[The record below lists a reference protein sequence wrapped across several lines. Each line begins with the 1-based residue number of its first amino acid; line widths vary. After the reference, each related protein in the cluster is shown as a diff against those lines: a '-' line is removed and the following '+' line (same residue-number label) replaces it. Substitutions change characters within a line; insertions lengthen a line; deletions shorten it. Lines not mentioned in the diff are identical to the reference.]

1 MKPLLLAKIW
11 VLYPYAVF
19 SSEKDISS
27 KSEYAQK
34 MHCLQAKI
42 VQNNSKYILVNCDV
56 TEQKGMGFFTG
67 GSIIMDYGQMH
78 WFKVKMSY
86 QSAFHFTSH

>member
-19 SSEKDISS
+19 SSEKDISC

-56 TEQKGMGFFTG
+56 TEQKGMGFFYWRKYY
-67 GSIIMDYGQMH
+67 YGL
-78 WFKVKMSY
+78 WPDALV
-86 QSAFHFTSH
+86 

>member
-56 TEQKGMGFFTG
+56 TILNHSKWSSPKCNIRDIGDSE
-67 GSIIMDYGQMH
+67 SI
-78 WFKVKMSY
+78 
-86 QSAFHFTSH
+86 